1 MASHSIYDTAFEE
14 SSLIDLSAFPSIYV
28 KFFNVRAV
36 CVTGP
41 GQRGLA
47 HAKAT
52 GAYDPDALS
61 TGLFYDSLW
70 SPLLRIY
77 DLPPD
82 SEVETEAGCT
92 NSQSISSFSVSPGSS
107 GVQYRWKSPALSSTG
122 RSTHESVM
130 SME

>member
-28 KFFNVRAV
+28 KFFNVLAV

-41 GQRGLA
+41 DQRGLA

-70 SPLLRIY
+70 SPL
-77 DLPPD
+77 
-82 SEVETEAGCT
+82 
-92 NSQSISSFSVSPGSS
+92 NSGSMVFRPTLKLKQKQGAPTVSP
-107 GVQYRWKSPALSSTG
+107 
-122 RSTHESVM
+122 
-130 SME
+130 